1 MAREA
6 QSPPPSASPA
16 ATGSEADEIV
26 TVLLRHIRYLLTLK
40 GRPPLRLAGLETYER
55 LDHVA
60 SLSLA
65 LVAERY
71 DPRLAQLYQGLQS
84 ALSPFAAT
92 YQARQQGAA
101 WLRDIAYILEPTGP
115 QPCKGEQVAKQLR
128 GSLDTLRPR
137 PALTPTLG
145 EFGHHL
151 DTVSRSYWPGLFHCY
166 DVPGLPRTNNEIE
179 SRFRDTSRY
188 LLRTTGQ
195 KGLTKRTLQR
205 QGAWELLPR
214 PPIEA
219 QLLNGLRH
227 IPPQDFAQERQRF
240 AEHRRRFRLQSR
252 SRKQTQTQF
261 DQLRQ
266 RWSTLPPTGT
276 G

>member
-1 MAREA
+1 MPASEMR
-6 QSPPPSASPA
+6 PPPSALPA
-16 ATGSEADEIV
+16 TPGPDADEIV
-26 TVLLRHIRYLLTLK
+26 TALLRHTRYLLTLN
-40 GRPPLRLAGLETYER
+40 GRPPFRLAGLETYER

-60 SLSLA
+60 RLSLA

-92 YQARQQGAA
+92 SQTLQQGAA

-115 QPCKGEQVAKQLR
+115 QPGKGEQVAKQLR
-128 GSLDTLRPR
+128 GYLDTLRPR
-137 PALTPTLG
+137 PDLPPTLG

-151 DTVSRSYWPGLFHCY
+151 DMVSRSYWPGLFHCY

-179 SRFRDTSRY
+179 SRCRDTSRY

-219 QLLNGLRH
+219 QLLDGLRH
-227 IPPQDFAQERQRF
+227 IPPQDLAQERQRF
-240 AEHRRRFRLQSR
+240 VEHRRRFRLQSR

-261 DQLRQ
+261 DHLRE

>member
-1 MAREA
+1 MA
-6 QSPPPSASPA
+6 
-16 ATGSEADEIV
+16 
-26 TVLLRHIRYLLTLK
+26 K
-40 GRPPLRLAGLETYER
+40 PLRGY
-55 LDHVA
+55 
-60 SLSLA
+60 
-65 LVAERY
+65 
-71 DPRLAQLYQGLQS
+71 
-84 ALSPFAAT
+84 
-92 YQARQQGAA
+92 
-101 WLRDIAYILEPTGP
+101 
-115 QPCKGEQVAKQLR
+115 
-128 GSLDTLRPR
+128 LDTLRPR
-137 PALTPTLG
+137 PDLTPTFG

-151 DTVSRSYWPGLFHCY
+151 DTVSRSEWPGLFHGD
-166 DVPGLPRTNNEIE
+166 DVPGLPRTNNEIA
-179 SRFRDTSRY
+179 SRFRDTSRH

-195 KGLTKRTLQR
+195 KGLTKRTRQR

-227 IPPQDFAQERQRF
+227 IPPEDLAQERQRF

-266 RWSTLPPTGT
+266 RWSTLPPTGA